1 MTHEELVVYLQGRL
15 EGAEPEALRQE
26 LGDAV
31 SAEEFDAAL
40 KEARPKDAARQEE
53 SSGPGFQLFF
63 FLAVT
68 VAVAA
73 LMTAV
78 HHRRNGRANHALQT
92 VKGAGPFIGHWG
104 YVVYVPSGYT
114 VEALDDRA
122 KGNQTAYFFKTGT
135 ELDDPSRWLRYGRLG
150 VIRLT
155 VRPSPF
161 PGTAAG
167 FSKLKS
173 FVAAADARNKE
184 HPSVEVLRLGQPTLQ
199 GVEYDYEFPNARVT
213 AYILG
218 EKLLYVFSAG
228 EKTAEF
234 DRIVGSLH
242 DAGTTD

>member
-40 KEARPKDAARQEE
+40 KEARPEDAARQEE
-53 SSGPGFQLFF
+53 SSGPGFQLIF
-63 FLAVT
+63 FLAIT

-78 HHRRNGRANHALQT
+78 HHRQNSRANPALQT
-92 VKGAGPFIGHWG
+92 VKGEGPFIGRWG

-114 VEALDDRA
+114 VEALYDRT

-135 ELDDPSRWLRYGRLG
+135 KLDDLSRWLRYGRLG
-150 VIRLT
+150 VIQMT
-155 VRPSPF
+155 ARPSPF
-161 PGTAAG
+161 SGTAAG
-167 FSKLKS
+167 LLKLKNY
-173 FVAAADARNKE
+173 VAASDARNKE
-184 HPSVEVLRLGQPTLQ
+184 HPAVKELRLGQPTLR
-199 GVEYDYEFPNARVT
+199 GMEFDYEFPNARVT

-228 EKTAEF
+228 ERTDAF
-234 DRIVGSLH
+234 DKIVGSLH
-242 DAGTTD
+242 DAGTSE